1 MGLSGKAACARS
13 ALGMKG
19 IAAHAVSIA
28 RRVEVKAMSFVRFP
42 IVEAKLAAPGQRRQ
56 ALALLDHPAK

>member
-1 MGLSGKAACARS
+1 
-13 ALGMKG
+13 MKG